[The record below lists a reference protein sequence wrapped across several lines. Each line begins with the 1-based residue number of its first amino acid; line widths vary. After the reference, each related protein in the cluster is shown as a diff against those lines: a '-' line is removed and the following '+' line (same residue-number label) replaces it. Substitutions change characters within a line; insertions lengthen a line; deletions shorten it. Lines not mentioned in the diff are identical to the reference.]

1 MAEEAATMPDITLP
15 EVRLPS
21 IRLPEGLRDM
31 NKEDIQKAMSDV
43 QLPKIDL
50 PKRSE
55 VAKELAKASKGLEKA
70 GKDIDKMIPRRA
82 APSPLPF
89 VIFGMLAGLFVGW
102 FLASSSVTGP
112 KIGALAED
120 VRGRVDRW
128 RKERGTDTT
137 DEFDTSS
144 TTYPDALRTTSDFS
158 RTSDYSNGASGTTSG
173 VGVGPGA
180 TSGTTGMTSG
190 STSAAEGVSSERF

>member
-1 MAEEAATMPDITLP
+1 MPDITLP
-15 EVRLPS
+15 EVRLPQ

-50 PKRSE
+50 PKRSD

-70 GKDIDKMIPRRA
+70 GKDIDKMIPRRS

-89 VIFGMLAGLFVGW
+89 VFFGMLAGLFLGW
-102 FLASSSVTGP
+102 FLASSSTTGP

-120 VRGRVDRW
+120 VRSRVDRW
-128 RKERGTDTT
+128 RKERGTSTDIS
-137 DEFDTSS
+137 DEFDASS
-144 TTYPDALRTTSDFS
+144 SSYPDALRTTSDYS
-158 RTSDYSNGASGTTSG
+158 RTSHMSNGAGSGSITGVGPGTTSGTTST
-173 VGVGPGA
+173 A
-180 TSGTTGMTSG
+180 TSG
-190 STSAAEGVSSERF
+190 AEGVSSERF

>member
-1 MAEEAATMPDITLP
+1 MPDITLP

-31 NKEDIQKAMSDV
+31 NKEDIQKAVSDV

-50 PKRSE
+50 PKRSD

-128 RKERGTDTT
+128 RKERGTDTGE
-137 DEFDTSS
+137 DFDAASS
-144 TTYPDALRTTSDFS
+144 TYPDALRTTSDFS
-158 RTSDYSNGASGTTSG
+158 RTNDFSNGATGTTG
-173 VGVGPGA
+173 VGVGPGT

-190 STSAAEGVSSERF
+190 SSAGAEGVSSERF